1 METITVGLEDRSYPI
16 YIGTSLDCGSLIRDA
31 LPKVKDLM
39 VVTNE
44 TVGPLYFDAL
54 KVQLE
59 KASFNVKVC
68 VLKDGES
75 YKTVDSWWQILTALM
90 ECQFGRDG
98 AIVALGGGVVGDI
111 EVRRSHIRGNL
122 LPVGNLAAQSVG
134 RANTHPEGI
143 VRSQVVVFNLDTSK
157 LIVVAL
163 NVASAEC
170 NTVVLIGFD
179 REGVVLLSCEC
190 VDSCEG
196 YNSHHGCAC
205 CEDLLFHSSF
215 LSAIDSQEIFQ
226 CIMFLH
232 FPAASNNATAANA
245 HERQTS
251 TPSICST

>member
-98 AIVALGGGVVGDI
+98 AIVALGGGVVGDMA
-111 EVRRSHIRGNL
+111 GF
-122 LPVGNLAAQSVG
+122 A
-134 RANTHPEGI
+134 
-143 VRSQVVVFNLDTSK
+143 
-157 LIVVAL
+157 
-163 NVASAEC
+163 ASAYQGKC
-170 NTVVLIGFD
+170 RF
-179 REGVVLLSCEC
+179 R
-190 VDSCEG
+190 
-196 YNSHHGCAC
+196 
-205 CEDLLFHSSF
+205 
-215 LSAIDSQEIFQ
+215 
-226 CIMFLH
+226 
-232 FPAASNNATAANA
+232 
-245 HERQTS
+245 
-251 TPSICST
+251 